1 MFGTGEKRRAFLFE
15 QHNGHQTARAVQQI
29 QKHMQLM
36 HEGGTEELLRVT

>member
-1 MFGTGEKRRAFLFE
+1 MFGIGEKRRAFFFE

-36 HEGGTEELLRVT
+36 HEGGAEELLRVT